1 LNATGLLLEAE
12 GPGLR
17 MVNPESAMESPL
29 PMAVAL
35 RARELSD
42 LRLAQRLSEDP
53 HGAAPQLYDRF
64 ASDVNRWVWRLMGAD
79 ADHNDVVQQVFVRV
93 LRTARRLR
101 DPERMVP
108 WIHSITVN
116 TVYGELRRREVR
128 RIFLRHHDP
137 APPHADFVR
146 EVEVRDLLV
155 RAKRIIQKLPTKER
169 IVFLL
174 HHVEGRTLHEV
185 AELCGYSH
193 TTAKRTLGDAHRR
206 FAVLAAK
213 HPELTR
219 APMHKKERTD
229 ERPSAAG

>member
-1 LNATGLLLEAE
+1 
-12 GPGLR
+12 
-17 MVNPESAMESPL
+17 MVNSESAANSSLPL
-29 PMAVAL
+29 GDAL
-35 RARELSD
+35 RARELAD
-42 LRLAQRLSEDP
+42 LRLAQRLSQDP
-53 HGAAPQLYDRF
+53 GGAAPELYDRF
-64 ASDVNRWVWRLMGAD
+64 SVDVNRWVWRLLGAD
-79 ADHNDVVQQVFVRV
+79 ADHNDVVQQIFVRV

-101 DPERMVP
+101 DPERMVS
-108 WIHSITVN
+108 WIHAIAVN

-128 RIFLRHHDP
+128 RMFLREHDP

-155 RAKRIIQKLPTKER
+155 RAKRIIEKLPPKER
-169 IVFLL
+169 MVFML

-193 TTAKRTLGDAHRR
+193 TTAKRRLGDAHRR

-219 APMHKKERTD
+219 SLLDAKERAH
-229 ERPSAAG
+229 E

>member
-1 LNATGLLLEAE
+1 MAMAQRALELA
-12 GPGLR
+12 
-17 MVNPESAMESPL
+17 
-29 PMAVAL
+29 
-35 RARELSD
+35 D
-42 LRLAQRLSEDP
+42 LRLAQRLSQDP
-53 HGAAPQLYDRF
+53 HAAAPQLYDRF
-64 ASDVNRWVWRLMGAD
+64 AADVNRWVWRLMGAD
-79 ADHNDVVQQVFVRV
+79 ADHNDLVQQVFVRI

-137 APPHADFVR
+137 SPPHADFVR

-155 RAKRIIQKLPTKER
+155 RAKRLMQKLPTKER

-193 TTAKRTLGDAHRR
+193 TTAKRRLGDAHRR

-213 HPELTR
+213 HPELTK
-219 APMHKKERTD
+219 ALMHKKERAN
-229 ERPSAAG
+229 ERPSPAG